1 MTTGKDQLL
10 ALLKASGDEE
20 ALLDLKIL
28 EEEFEGNALEEAVKR
43 RASGEPL
50 AYILGYR
57 HFYKEC
63 YKVVPGVLIPRA
75 DTEIAVESA
84 LKFLGLNKL
93 ATGDLLNIPPY
104 GRDLTEI
111 RFADLCTGTGCIGIS
126 IANEIVRS
134 GIRAFGTLVDISDTA
149 IAAASDNVRTQAI
162 KPEDISVI
170 KHDVLGGAPNLEK
183 LDFIVSNPPYITN
196 KEMDE
201 LDSVVKDHEP
211 DLALRAGDTG
221 LDFYGPILNIAKA
234 LLKDGGAL
242 IVEHGYEQGDPVRK
256 IFEQGGL
263 KNCMTIRDYGGNQRV
278 TVGIK

>member
-1 MTTGKDQLL
+1 MITGKDQLL
-10 ALLKASGDEE
+10 ELLKGSGDEE

-43 RASGEPL
+43 RADGEPL

-63 YKVVPGVLIPRA
+63 YKVAPGVLIPRA
-75 DTEIAVESA
+75 DTEIVVESA
-84 LKFLGLNKL
+84 AKFLGINKM
-93 ATGDLLNIPPY
+93 ATGDVLNVPEY
-104 GRDLTEI
+104 GKDLTDI

-134 GIRAFGTLVDISDTA
+134 GGRAEGVLVDISDTA
-149 IAAASDNVRTQAI
+149 IGISTSNVQSQAL
-162 KPEDISVI
+162 KPEDIKVI
-170 KHDVLGGAPNLEK
+170 KHDVLSSCPELEK

-221 LDFYGPILNIAKA
+221 LDFYAPLLNIAKD

-242 IVEHGYEQGDPVRK
+242 IVEHGYEQGDAVRA